1 MQPLPS
7 IQKDIEID
15 SYSGCRKIG
24 GGGGVG
30 NLRPPP
36 FGMKNVLPE
45 F

>member
-1 MQPLPS
+1 MVVA
-7 IQKDIEID
+7 EREV
-15 SYSGCRKIG
+15 GV